1 VRFFSF
7 GVKHMIEKTEKKQSN
22 TRQRLL
28 SAASRI
34 IIRDGVNS
42 LTLDAVAHSA
52 EVSKGGLLYHFPS
65 KDLLIQGIVQ
75 QLLEDFD
82 KRMDDEL
89 AESGEPVGTPG
100 RWLRAYIRATL
111 SGIPYEREVSAALAV
126 AMAAEPKL
134 LESLRDAFMQ
144 IRDQADHDGVDPGV
158 ATLVRLSVDGLWFS
172 DVLQLAPLDPSVRA
186 TLIERL
192 IRLTEE
198 GAT

>member
-1 VRFFSF
+1 
-7 GVKHMIEKTEKKQSN
+7 MIEKTEKKQSN

-28 SAASRI
+28 SAASQI

-82 KRMDDEL
+82 KRMEDEL
-89 AESGEPVGTPG
+89 EHAGEPVGTPG

-111 SGIPYEREVSAALAV
+111 SGIPYEQEVSAALSV
-126 AMAAEPKL
+126 AIAAEPKL
-134 LESLRDAFMQ
+134 LESLKNAFERMRDH
-144 IRDQADHDGVDPGV
+144 ADHDGIDPAV

-172 DVLQLAPLDPSVRA
+172 DVLQLAPLDPAVRVS
-186 TLIERL
+186 LIERL
-192 IRLTEE
+192 IRLTEGGE
-198 GAT
+198 